1 VDNLTLITGGVR
13 SGKSIFA
20 EQLAKQSNKTV
31 YYIATMP
38 VLDDDAEQQQRIH
51 RHRARRPEGW
61 QTIEA
66 PYTLPAAIAKLDNRS
81 GFCLIDCLSVYVS
94 NIILGDTPDLGP
106 DEPYKLETRVF
117 SEIDRTIEEIEKAKS
132 VEFVVVTNEVG
143 WGVVPDNQLARAF
156 RDFLGIANQMLAAQA
171 KSVYMTCAG
180 IPTKIKS

>member
-38 VLDDDAEQQQRIH
+38 VLDDDAEQQQRIE

-66 PYTLPAAIAKLDNRS
+66 PYTLPAAIAKLESRS
-81 GFCLIDCLSVYVS
+81 GFCLIDCLSVYIS
-94 NIILGDTPDLGP
+94 NILLGDTPDLGP
-106 DEPYKLETRVF
+106 AEPYKLEPRVF
-117 SEIDRTIEEIEKAKS
+117 GEVDRVIEEIGKAKS
-132 VEFVVVTNEVG
+132 MEFVIVTNEVG
-143 WGVVPDNQLARAF
+143 SGVVPDNQLARAF
-156 RDFLGIANQMLAAQA
+156 RDFVGIANQMLAAQSH
-171 KSVYMTCAG
+171 SVYMTCVG
-180 IPTKIKS
+180 IPTKLR